1 MFERYTEKARRVIFF
16 ARYEASQFGSPFI
29 ETEHILLGV
38 LREDKALAARL
49 FASDPGS
56 NPQEPRPSSP
66 LELPPEV
73 TGARKRIQSLV
84 SGMEAAIAAHDFR
97 KAREYSEQERR
108 ERENLRQLCQKH
120 NIEDRGATDV
130 AEDPIA
136 ADIRRRVESLR
147 QPREKVSASIDLP
160 LSHPS
165 KRVLAYGAEES
176 ERLHQTVIGPE
187 HLVLGLLREEES
199 MAAQVLR
206 ERGVSAVGV
215 RAKLAPP
222 PPRSEQGRNYV

>member
-38 LREDKALAARL
+38 LWEDKALAARL
-49 FASDPGS
+49 FGSDL
-56 NPQEPRPSSP
+56 QEQRSSSP

-73 TGARKRIQSLV
+73 ADARERIQSIV
-84 SGMEAAIAAHDFR
+84 SGMEAAISAHDFR
-97 KAREYSEQERR
+97 KARDYADQERR
-108 ERENLRQLCQKH
+108 ERETLGQLCQKYNLTDH
-120 NIEDRGATDV
+120 GATDV

-136 ADIRRRVESLR
+136 AEIRRRVTSR
-147 QPREKVSASIDLP
+147 PHPQEKVDLP

-165 KRVLAYGAEES
+165 KRVLFGAEEAQ
-176 ERLHQTVIGPE
+176 RLNQTVIGPE

-206 ERGVSAVGV
+206 ERGVSAAAV

-222 PPRSEQGRNYV
+222 PPDPEQGRNYV